1 MPSTC
6 LRRLAGEYGYAA
18 CNRYKKQN
26 RAGGS
31 EDVLASITAFASP
44 RPESHSCL
52 GIKVLIGAAIV
63 SLPQESGLLAAQE
76 PKRGR
81 ISPKCQDARQEVRDS
96 LSDVTSSLRVS
107 VRAQTATT
115 SSDLSPHAS
124 QAL

>member
-1 MPSTC
+1 M
-6 LRRLAGEYGYAA
+6 RRLAGEYGYAA